1 MRHRDYMMRAVELA
15 KIRYGMGEVPV
26 GAVVVKDGKIVGEG
40 YNRRE
45 TEQNA
50 LLHAEIIAIDAAC
63 KTLGGWRLDGCTLY
77 VTLEPCTM
85 CTGAIINSRI
95 DTVVYSLIDFKAG
108 GMGGKINMI
117 NIGLSDKLET
127 IQGVCEEECST
138 LLDAFF
144 KNLREKNRERK

>member
-15 KIRYGMGEVPV
+15 KTRYDMGEVPV
-26 GAVVVKDGKIVGEG
+26 GAVVVKDDKIVGEG
-40 YNRRE
+40 CNRRE
-45 TEQNA
+45 TEQHA

-63 KTLGGWRLDGCTLY
+63 KTLGSWRLDGCTLY

-127 IQGVCEEECST
+127 IQGVCEKECST

-144 KNLREKNRERK
+144 KNLREKSRKRK